1 MPSTLSRAATKC
13 ISDVPGL
20 VKHTFTPPPTNVRT
34 RLSAPFML
42 AIPSHDLLCSLD
54 ALVDL
59 DTVSGVF
66 GHIEPTCA
74 VNPHRDWAPEAFLGL
89 KVGRVLALGGHIWAG
104 LDELLSPLGEG
115 GVAGQRGHVH
125 AVRPQDLH
133 PFVPPVRDDDV
144 PGTID
149 ADPRWPAEL

>member
-42 AIPSHDLLCSLD
+42 AIPSDDFLCSVD
-54 ALVDL
+54 ALIDL

-66 GHIEPTCA
+66 GHVKPTCA
-74 VNPHRDWAPEAFLGL
+74 INPHRDRAPEVLLGL
-89 KVGRVLALGGHIWAG
+89 KVGRALALGGHVRAG
-104 LDELLSPLGEG
+104 IDEVLSPLREG
-115 GVAGQRGHVH
+115 GVAVQRRHVH
-125 AVRPQDLH
+125 AVRPQELH
-133 PFVPPVRDDDV
+133 PLIPPVRHNDV
-144 PGTID
+144 SGAIN
-149 ADPRWPAEL
+149 ADPR